1 MPTTISSDGT
11 KIGFETAGDGRPL
24 IIVAG
29 AMLSRDLPGP
39 TGPLAAELKK
49 DFTVFTYDRRGRG
62 ESGDGE
68 LSAQREIEDVAA
80 LVKEA
85 GGAAHVFGA
94 SSGAMLALEAANA
107 GIGVTRLV
115 IYEPP
120 VIVDDTHPPIPEN
133 FVAKMRQLIAEDRRH
148 DAVRSFWRLIDEPEF
163 RISMRQATPA
173 WPKMEAVAHT
183 LPNEVALVAEFQRG
197 QPLPENRWTSTTMPT
212 LVVDG
217 GKSPVHMRNAVAA
230 LAAVL
235 PNATYK
241 TVPGLT
247 HTYKAAVLAPV
258 VKEFL
263 ALHDW
268 ASEVPEGVRT
278 ATCLPS

>member
-1 MPTTISSDGT
+1 MSTTISKDGT
-11 KIGFETAGDGRPL
+11 KIGFEAVGDGRPL

-29 AMLSRDLPGP
+29 AMLSRELPGP

-68 LSAQREIEDVAA
+68 FSAQREIEDVAA
-80 LVKEA
+80 LIKEA

-94 SSGAMLALEAANA
+94 SSGAMLALAAANA
-107 GIGVTRLV
+107 NIGVTRLV

-120 VIVDDTHPPIPEN
+120 VIVDNTHAPIPDN
-133 FVAKMRQLIAEDRRH
+133 FLAEMRQLIAENRRR
-148 DAVRSFWRLIDEPEF
+148 DAVLSFWRLIDEPEF
-163 RISMRQATPA
+163 RIAMRQATPA

-183 LPNEVALVAEFQRG
+183 LPSDIELVAEVQRG
-197 QPLPENRWTSTTMPT
+197 QPLPKNRWTSTTMPT
-212 LVVDG
+212 LVIDG
-217 GKSPVHMRNAVAA
+217 GKSPVHMRNGVAA

-263 ALHDW
+263 DLHDW
-268 ASEVPEGVRT
+268 QR
-278 ATCLPS
+278 